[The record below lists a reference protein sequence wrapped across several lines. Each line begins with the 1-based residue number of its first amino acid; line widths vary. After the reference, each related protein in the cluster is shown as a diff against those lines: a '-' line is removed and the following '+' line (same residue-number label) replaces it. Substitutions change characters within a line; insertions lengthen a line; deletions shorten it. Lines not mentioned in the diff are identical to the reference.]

1 MPIVEINGIKLN
13 YDDIGE
19 GEPVVL
25 VMGTACTLLVAGLI
39 EGFVT
44 GSALPTLARVGI
56 GVGVEVAFLL
66 YVFVCG
72 RAAAARGLTGL
83 LGEEDRG
90 WASGPGTPVVSQSS
104 ARPWMA
110 GAHGG

>member
-1 MPIVEINGIKLN
+1 MRPRPCFIAKWL
-13 YDDIGE
+13 
-19 GEPVVL
+19 
-25 VMGTACTLLVAGLI
+25 TTLLPFFASADAACGLF
-39 EGFVT
+39 G
-44 GSALPTLARVGI
+44 VGI
-56 GVGVEVAFLL
+56 GVGVEVVFLL

-110 GAHGG
+110 GARGG